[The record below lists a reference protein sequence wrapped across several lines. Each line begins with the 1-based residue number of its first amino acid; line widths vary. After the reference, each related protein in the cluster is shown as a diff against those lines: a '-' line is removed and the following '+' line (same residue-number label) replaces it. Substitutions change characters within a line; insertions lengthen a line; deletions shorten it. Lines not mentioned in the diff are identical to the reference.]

1 MQTFSEIKM
10 IDYSRS
16 LAERREA
23 RRFCGPYTW
32 QPSRAGS
39 GRGFYMGS
47 DGASCDPRGST
58 FRLRLEEVP
67 ANRRGVCGYFAD
79 PDADSFKPIIARLPH
94 GRGYLAG
101 WTLGAGMCAELEPEL
116 HADERE
122 ARHAAH
128 DAAERAADRE
138 AEYLATIDD
147 QDDEDEDEGE
157 GEGEDTW

>member
-1 MQTFSEIKM
+1 MQMFSEIKM
-10 IDYSRS
+10 IDHSRT

-32 QPSRAGS
+32 RPSRAGS
-39 GRGFYMGS
+39 GRGFYMGR
-47 DGASCDPRGST
+47 DGVSCDPRGST

-67 ANRRGVCGYFAD
+67 ANRRGVRAYCAGPDGD
-79 PDADSFKPIIARLPH
+79 PFMPIIARLPH

-101 WTLGAGMCAELEPEL
+101 WTLGGGMCAELEPEL
-116 HADERE
+116 HADEQE
-122 ARHAAH
+122 AHRAAH

-147 QDDEDEDEGE
+147 QDDEDEDED
-157 GEGEDTW
+157 EGEDTW